1 MLERVRGRYI
11 STLHLV
17 DAAEYTA
24 GLRRLE
30 DEVAA
35 GRGPFAYS
43 LEWALLTA
51 TRA

>member
-11 STLHLV
+11 STLHLLHP
-17 DAAEYTA
+17 DDYAA

-30 DEVAA
+30 AEVGA

-51 TRA
+51 RRG